1 MPAETLTDMNFN
13 YFSQI
18 RFFYYLSQIT
28 QISQIFAASSISDIS
43 VISCVPLVASEQ
55 NSSAVE
61 PKSLQRRDKSV

>member
-1 MPAETLTDMNFN
+1 M
-13 YFSQI
+13 I
-18 RFFYYLSQIT
+18 FYILSQIS

-61 PKSLQRRDKSV
+61 PKFLQGEINLCNLCNL